1 MTSYDGWIVGGVTI
15 PHVREVN
22 INQKEK
28 VITLSCSALK
38 ENILTGDDDPRD
50 EIARLEALQSQFI
63 NNDPLLNNGTKLQ
76 IGPADHIITVTDD
89 TNTWS
94 RCALEEIEI
103 REDNKSTKRID
114 YELVIHYQTEGTGG
128 VDVYTP
134 DFDEYDEI
142 DYYLYSD
149 QTNPGSPGENY
160 GKELGYMV
168 ITSTSTIWKVEV
180 LGTGDCATS
189 STDCWL
195 EVNGQREYWHYTN
208 SGDKMA
214 FPTNT
219 LPIGTETLEYILDTP
234 SSTITLQ
241 TSSHIAPD
249 NTCDNNK
256 GCWPTRIRLY
266 KE

>member
-1 MTSYDGWIVGGVTI
+1 VFS
-15 PHVREVN
+15 
-22 INQKEK
+22 
-28 VITLSCSALK
+28 
-38 ENILTGDDDPRD
+38 DDPDSRTLTLKCAAISD
-50 EIARLEALQSQFI
+50 ELNADPITEIDAFQALAAEEI
-63 NNDPLLNNGTKLQ
+63 HNDGLLNGGSKLQ
-76 IGPADHIITVTDD
+76 IGPIGTKFSVTTSNESGTDVR
-89 TNTWS
+89 TWDQ
-94 RCALEEIEI
+94 CALKLVKVNLDSFYFEDENNSLIE
-103 REDNKSTKRID
+103 
-114 YELVIHYQTEGTGG
+114 YELVIVYQTYGSGG

-134 DFDEYDEI
+134 DFDEYTEI

-195 EVNGQREYWHYTN
+195 EVNGQKEYWHYTN

-214 FPTNT
+214 FGTNI

-256 GCWPTRIRLY
+256 GCWITRIRLY